1 MSVSEVERQCTPRL
15 ADYFVELQLDETQ
28 IRHGSSV
35 GVLTRRLPTNEWP
48 DVPFP
53 NSISMFCVPHGW
65 SLAHKQLEP
74 TFFVCTLTDL
84 MGAHQYA
91 CCLQVYEPCLY
102 GPDEDFDESY
112 HGSTSMY
119 RPRVYVILSRH
130 PYFDL
135 FRTCLHRIFVAIQND
150 VASAEMMIATVISKI
165 LLVGRSPISFTLGGE
180 RVSVQPILQ
189 RRVPLTGDRVARF
202 ARCLGSIHNLLTV
215 VRAVLCDAKIILHS
229 SSQQRLSDSAYA
241 IKSIIFPFEYT
252 YTFVTAL
259 PELLLEYLESPTPY
273 LMGVLSQFRDKLPN
287 VDAVVVDLDIG
298 EVRLPVNSQL
308 AELPSPFRE
317 RLITRLQ
324 RVLSPELA
332 TADLAIP
339 AALPPPL
346 EAHLLDK
353 EIRACFVLFFS
364 ELLYGYRSCLELVRL
379 HRHPLIVFHKAAFMG
394 MRHLKSRLLHD
405 LIEGQMFQLFVA
417 TRGLPF
423 RECDIFDEVVC
434 SATLENDDL
443 DSLEE
448 KQRISKISSSLLMNG
463 SVDKEFLE
471 KQERIMTTTPN
482 LSKRTSLC
490 LANGNP
496 ATNSECATLKPLSND
511 RINALIEQNRLQWN
525 LDDPSRLHP
534 KVVPV
539 PEKLNLFEEHIGA
552 NSRRLLVL
560 SACVGAIFDNRMSEA
575 RKMMCA
581 VELSLRVVAA
591 RVALCRQLASAAV
604 PVTRAMLQPAQFELV
619 VRLLNCA
626 LEHESDDDEHG
637 IAYAC
642 LHLGNIYCRKLT
654 QGVQQ
659 YAYTCVQDHSVWS
672 NHRFWEAAF
681 FHDVHELIRRHYGH
695 QHDNNMPL
703 SGKSRYDMWNL
714 LEEPTAMSLAAARL
728 SNLSEYSE
736 QELAKC
742 SEEEESIVH
751 GQAKHYV
758 NLMIYLRVP
767 LDASRLRR
775 IDKNDLELRG
785 NFREHR
791 DTESISESDGE
802 SGFIE
807 NVNDGDLGNVVV
819 MWISRVIDRICSAA
833 GLDPRLTEKLTQ
845 VIPGYVAVHIDNLEQ
860 VYAESRKLAPPPK
873 SKLLT
878 PILLT
883 PCERVIVGGL
893 RCVLLPEGRPT
904 NAESPENNMNLL
916 PAEGALFL
924 TNYRIIFKGR
934 PTNPFLTD
942 DVVVRSVPVMT
953 LTKEKA
959 ISDQSLQSAGQL
971 HGVPSKL
978 ASGLHDGLQM
988 RTSCFQLLKV
998 AFDEEVSGDDVETF
1012 SKSLSS
1018 LRWPSV
1024 LPHSLFAYNTVSH
1037 LLIST
1042 MPTGSK
1048 NKYSTIRELKK
1059 TIARFPVKNSIT
1071 RRRIDSGSKWP
1082 PSPLLSAAMKSS
1094 TQPARNDTF
1103 ANHSDYLD
1111 LSDVPDIINP
1121 LNGPDVHRHHLLDY
1135 ERLRLRGIDSIF
1147 RISHAN
1153 AHYDYVKTYPSAF
1166 VVPSSVGDDSFV
1178 KIAKGFKHGR
1188 FPVITW
1194 TSESGALLIRGSGL
1208 TPTNVVQKIKK
1219 ANLLHGSEST
1229 STIGG
1234 SRMTLVSKDSGDTGL
1249 LHSTEFQEHYLAR
1262 LAHVSPSGS
1271 GDLGGTSGSMTSLLT
1286 IDSLLTADGLSVATG
1301 TPDARRRN
1309 QTADFGRYT
1318 TSIRSSG
1325 GKPGSRG
1332 SMMINPT
1339 AAWNSST
1346 SSGDRQLQKTLQ
1358 YAIGSLSRKNLYIL
1372 VEKGHSKI
1380 FRGDRNIEFVPITFP
1395 TTHEMKISFKK
1406 LLRVMRP
1413 SVPFL
1418 DSSSITFYRS
1428 LEESEWLH
1436 IVSNLLALASSMAS
1450 VVSLQNSSVAVCIEE
1465 GWDATCQ
1472 LMSLAQL
1479 LLDPFYRTIEG
1490 FQVLIEKEWLAFGHR
1505 FSYRAN
1511 HTISSQNSGITPV
1524 FLLFLDAVHQLMAQ
1538 FPSAFEFNDFYL
1550 RFLAYHSQSAFFR
1563 TFVMD
1568 CESERIHLEQIVPET
1583 GEGHRGCI
1591 WMYIK
1596 EKTCR
1601 STIFH
1606 NLLYTADGDRVL
1618 LPASS
1623 IAALQIWTFY
1633 SEETL
1638 SHGSPYDI
1646 DLAEAELAE
1655 RDEEQ
1660 YSHSEGVTT
1669 GGASSRI
1676 IDGSIVCQDLKR
1688 EDGITFLMQTDDRL
1702 NPLDKPRAGG
1712 WLNTWQTAE
1721 ERMVTDDEDQEDK
1734 EEKVHD
1740 WNWQIRRVLLKRAA
1754 LRVLLRGLTSRTAA
1768 NQKTVNRNHIFE
1780 HYGASGGQPSECSLC
1795 HFPLYG
1801 TVVRTGQ
1808 RCRQCG
1814 VIAHDKCIVNL
1825 TWPCDPRNASTN
1837 RPSLE
1842 TSLPPTPVRTV
1853 GETQPTVA
1861 RSDTLLSDV
1870 AEGNGARTLTMGHGA
1885 ITPSRSTI
1893 PLHQGYLSKKGA
1905 KFKLW
1910 APRWFE
1916 LEANS
1921 HKMYYYESENDPE
1934 CRGYIDLCDVG
1945 SVEVESNG
1953 SKAILELRT
1962 KKRVYSLL
1970 AESRHV
1976 AETWKEKIEI
1986 VLRE

>member
-1 MSVSEVERQCTPRL
+1 MPGYYPLTVQNKVIKCDLSAIFRKSHSNQNLDEDRMSVSEVERQCTPRL

-35 GVLTRRLPTNEWP
+35 GMVTRRLPTIEWP

-65 SLAHKQLEP
+65 CLAHKQLDP

-91 CCLQVYEPCLY
+91 CCLQASTDHISYCYRFLLDVTSSIEFLKFQVYEPCV
-102 GPDEDFDESY
+102 GSPDEDCEDLY
-112 HGSTSMY
+112 HPSNSMY
-119 RPRVYVILSRH
+119 RPRVYVILSRY

-135 FRTCLHRIFVAIQND
+135 FRTCLHRIFLAIQDD
-150 VASAEMMIATVISKI
+150 VMTAEVMIATIISKI
-165 LLVGRSPISFTLGGE
+165 LLVGRSPISFSLGGE

-202 ARCLGSIHNLLTV
+202 AKCLGSIYNLLTV

-273 LMGVLSQFRDKLPN
+273 LMGVLSQVRGKLPN
-287 VDAVVVDLDIG
+287 VDAVVVDLDTG
-298 EVRLPVNSQL
+298 EVRLPVSSQL

-317 RLITRLQ
+317 RLTSRLQ
-324 RVLSPELA
+324 RVLSPELT
-332 TADLAIP
+332 TADFAMP

-346 EAHLLDK
+346 EPHLLDK

-394 MRHLKSRLLHD
+394 MRHLSSPLLHD
-405 LIEGQMFQLFVA
+405 LFEGQMFQLFVA

-423 RECDIFDEVVC
+423 RECDIFDDVC
-434 SATLENDDL
+434 
-443 DSLEE
+443 
-448 KQRISKISSSLLMNG
+448 R
-463 SVDKEFLE
+463 V
-471 KQERIMTTTPN
+471 P
-482 LSKRTSLC
+482 
-490 LANGNP
+490 
-496 ATNSECATLKPLSND
+496 SEQ
-511 RINALIEQNRLQWN
+511 INALVEQNRLHWC
-525 LDDPSRLHP
+525 LDDPGRLHP
-534 KVVPV
+534 KEVPV
-539 PEKLNLFEEHIGA
+539 PEKLNLYEEQIGA

-560 SACVGAIFDNRMSEA
+560 SACVDAIFDNRMSEA

-604 PVTRAMLQPAQFELV
+604 PVTRAMLQPSQFELV

-642 LHLGNIYCRKLT
+642 LHLGNMYCRRLS

-672 NHRFWEAAF
+672 NQRFWEAAF
-681 FHDVHELIRRHYGH
+681 FHDVHELMRRHYGKI
-695 QHDNNMPL
+695 HDSGMPL
-703 SGKSRYDMWNL
+703 SGTSPCDMWNL
-714 LEEPTAMSLAAARL
+714 LEEPTAMAISAARL
-728 SNLSEYSE
+728 SSISDYSE
-736 QELAKC
+736 EELKKC
-742 SEEEESIVH
+742 SEEEESIVY

-785 NFREHR
+785 NSRGLR
-791 DTESISESDGE
+791 DTDSYSCSDGE

-819 MWISRVIDRICSAA
+819 AWISRVIDRICSAA
-833 GLDPRLTEKLTQ
+833 GLDPRLTEQLTQ
-845 VIPGYVAVHIDNLEQ
+845 VIPGFVAVHIDNLEQ

-873 SKLLT
+873 VEIYVTLMVHGFYMLQAVLQPKLLT
-878 PILLT
+878 PVLLT
-883 PCERVIVGGL
+883 PCERIIVGGL
-893 RCVLLPEGRPT
+893 RCVLLPEGRPA
-904 NAESPENNMNLL
+904 NAENPENNVNLL

-942 DVVVRSVPVMT
+942 VVVVRSVPIMT
-953 LTKEKA
+953 LTKEKS
-959 ISDQSLQSAGQL
+959 IGDQSLQAAGQL
-971 HGVPSKL
+971 HGISSKI

-988 RTSCFQLLKV
+988 RTACFQLLKV
-998 AFDEEVSGDDVETF
+998 AFDEEVTGDEVEAFT
-1012 SKSLSS
+1012 KSLSS
-1018 LRWPSV
+1018 QRWPSI
-1024 LPHSLFAYNTVSH
+1024 LPHTLFAYNTVSH
-1037 LLIST
+1037 LLT
-1042 MPTGSK
+1042 TTLPAGSK
-1048 NKYSTIRELKK
+1048 SKYSTIRELKK
-1059 TIARFPVKNSIT
+1059 TIARFPGKNSMT
-1071 RRRIDSGSKWP
+1071 RRRLDSGNKWP
-1082 PSPLLSAAMKSS
+1082 PSPLVTSS
-1094 TQPARNDTF
+1094 TRSSSQLSKNDTF
-1103 ANHSDYLD
+1103 TNHSDYLD
-1111 LSDVPDIINP
+1111 LS
-1121 LNGPDVHRHHLLDY
+1121 
-1135 ERLRLRGIDSIF
+1135 
-1147 RISHAN
+1147 
-1153 AHYDYVKTYPSAF
+1153 
-1166 VVPSSVGDDSFV
+1166 
-1178 KIAKGFKHGR
+1178 
-1188 FPVITW
+1188 
-1194 TSESGALLIRGSGL
+1194 
-1208 TPTNVVQKIKK
+1208 
-1219 ANLLHGSEST
+1219 
-1229 STIGG
+1229 GG
-1234 SRMTLVSKDSGDTGL
+1234 SRMTLVSKDSGDSGP
-1249 LHSTEFQEHYLAR
+1249 LHSFEYQEHYLAR
-1262 LAHVSPSGS
+1262 LAQVSPSGS
-1271 GDLGGTSGSMTSLLT
+1271 GDLGGTTGSLASLLT
-1286 IDSLLTADGLSVATG
+1286 IDSLLTADGMSSVATG

-1309 QTADFGRYT
+1309 QTSDFGRHYA

-1332 SMMINPT
+1332 SMINAGIPWT
-1339 AAWNSST
+1339 IASSY
-1346 SSGDRQLQKTLQ
+1346 SERQTQKTLQ
-1358 YAIGSLSRKNLYIL
+1358 FAIGSLTRKNLYIL

-1380 FRGDRNIEFVPITFP
+1380 FRGDKNVEFIPISFP
-1395 TTHEMKISFKK
+1395 TTHQMKIAFKK
-1406 LLRVMRP
+1406 FLRVMRP
-1413 SVPFL
+1413 SVPFM
-1418 DSSSITFYRS
+1418 DSSSSTFYRS
-1428 LEESEWLH
+1428 LEESEWLQM
-1436 IVSNLLALASSMAS
+1436 VSNLLSLSVSIAS
-1450 VVSLQNSSVAVCIEE
+1450 VVNMQNSSVALCIEE

-1479 LLDPFYRTIEG
+1479 MLDPYYRTIEG

-1505 FSYRAN
+1505 FSHRAN

-1524 FLLFLDAVHQLMAQ
+1524 FLVFLDAVHQLLEQ
-1538 FPSAFEFNDFYL
+1538 FPGAFEINDFYL

-1563 TFVMD
+1563 TFLMD
-1568 CESERIHLEQIVPET
+1568 CESERVHLEQLVPET

-1591 WMYIK
+1591 WLYIK
-1596 EKTCR
+1596 EKISR
-1601 STIFH
+1601 NTIFH
-1606 NLLYTADGDRVL
+1606 NLSYSPDGQGVL
-1618 LPASS
+1618 IPACSV
-1623 IAALQIWTFY
+1623 AALGIWTFY

-1660 YSHSEGVTT
+1660 FAHSGEGVTT
-1669 GGASSRI
+1669 GNAAARI
-1676 IDGSIVCQDLKR
+1676 IDSTITCQDLRR
-1688 EDGITFLMQTDDRL
+1688 EDGITFLVQTNDRL
-1702 NPLDKPRAGG
+1702 NPLDKPLAGG
-1712 WLNTWQTAE
+1712 WLASWQTAE
-1721 ERMVTDDEDQEDK
+1721 EKMTVKDDDDQDEK
-1734 EEKVHD
+1734 EEKHD
-1740 WNWQIRRVLLKRAA
+1740 WDWQVRRVLMKRAA
-1754 LRVLLRGLTSRTAA
+1754 LRVLLRGVTSRAAA
-1768 NQKTVNRNHIFE
+1768 NQRNVNRNHIFE
-1780 HYGASGGQPSECSLC
+1780 HYGASGAQPSECALC

-1814 VIAHDKCIVNL
+1814 VIAHDKCIVNI
-1825 TWPCDPRNASTN
+1825 TWPCDSRVSVVPRTIQ
-1837 RPSLE
+1837 E
-1842 TSLPPTPVRTV
+1842 QSLPPTPIKPVPEQPNTVVRS
-1853 GETQPTVA
+1853 ETM
-1861 RSDTLLSDV
+1861 LSDLG
-1870 AEGNGARTLTMGHGA
+1870 EGNGGRTLTMGHGA
-1885 ITPSRSTI
+1885 VSSSRGAPI
-1893 PLHQGYLSKKGA
+1893 HQGYLSKKGA

-1921 HKMYYYESENDPE
+1921 HKMYYYESEHDME

-1945 SVEVESNG
+1945 SVEIESNG
-1953 SKAILELRT
+1953 NKAILELRT
-1962 KKRVYSLL
+1962 KKRAYSLL
-1970 AESRHV
+1970 AESRLV
-1976 AETWKEKIEI
+1976 AEAWKEKIEM